1 MPQYVRVRYM
11 DRRQLISGFGAIAIA
26 SLAADPM
33 GARGRTGAR
42 GRAPGTLLWQ
52 ARAGDGDDDSTSSV
66 VAAGDMVYAAANA
79 TAVGDCVTYAL
90 HAATGRL
97 AWRSPGKSGPL
108 AFAASDGAVYGIRLN
123 DRHPL
128 TEVVALS
135 AASGQPLWTYPL
147 NEVIGDVSQG
157 WLTYSGGTVFVLDE
171 GTDLTGKD
179 SLIALDA
186 RTGAHLWSVTLD
198 GLSAQATVADGV
210 VYAATNDRIL
220 ALDGAT
226 GRRRWESSSEGPGA
240 YPACFT
246 DGILCANVVRDV
258 LVSDSSDKAFG
269 LDAASGKQL
278 WAADVASVVLAATT
292 GIAFYAS
299 SALGG
304 GTVTFHG
311 LRASTG
317 TPIWARALPPQ
328 IGAVLAAANGA
339 LYVGDAAGQLTAM
352 AAATGRTVW
361 THRLAAQVT
370 GIAPAGSTIYASDK
384 HGMVYAVRA

>member
-1 MPQYVRVRYM
+1 MRHIT
-11 DRRQLISGFGAIAIA
+11 RRQALSGLGGVAVAA
-26 SLAADPM
+26 LAVRH
-33 GARGRTGAR
+33 ARQ
-42 GRAPGTLLWQ
+42 APGTLLWQ

-79 TAVGDCVTYAL
+79 QADGDCVTYAL

-97 AWRSPGKSGPL
+97 SWRSPGNSGPL
-108 AFAASDGAVYGIRLN
+108 ALAASDGAVYGIRLN
-123 DRHPL
+123 DGYPP

-135 AASGQPLWTYPL
+135 AGSGQPLWTYPL
-147 NEVIGDVSQG
+147 SEVIADVSQG
-157 WLTYSGGTVFVLDE
+157 WLTYTGGTVFVLDE

-186 RTGAHLWSVTLD
+186 STGAHLWSVTLD
-198 GLSAQATVADGV
+198 GLSGQATVADGV

-246 DGILCANVVRDV
+246 DGILCASAFRDV
-258 LVSDSSDKAFG
+258 IVSDSSDKAFG
-269 LDAASGKQL
+269 LDATTGKQL
-278 WAADVASVVLAATT
+278 WAADIASIVLAATT
-292 GIAFYAS
+292 GVVFYAS
-299 SALGG
+299 SAFGG

-317 TPIWARALPPQ
+317 TPIWARAMPPQ
-328 IGAVLAAANGA
+328 IGAVLTAANGA
-339 LYVGDAAGQLTAM
+339 LYVGDADGQLTAM
-352 AAATGRTVW
+352 AAATGRTLW
-361 THRLAAQVT
+361 TYRLAAQVT
-370 GIAPAGSTIYASDK
+370 GIAPTGSTVYASDTR
-384 HGMVYAVRA
+384 GMVYALRA